1 MKIFSIGFI
10 KTIMAFY
17 QFKQTQKIPAE
28 LGEVWD
34 FISSPQ
40 NLKKIT
46 PAYMGFDVTSEE
58 LPSKM
63 YAGMII
69 MYIVKPIL
77 GIPMKWMTEISQVRE
92 LEYFVDEQRSG
103 PYTLWHHQHFIEPI
117 EGGVLMTDIITYIP
131 PFGFIG
137 AIANSIIIKKQLKTI
152 FDYRKQA
159 LETIFGIYK

>member
-1 MKIFSIGFI
+1 
-10 KTIMAFY
+10 MAFY

-28 LGEVWD
+28 LGEVWN
-34 FISSPQ
+34 FISAPQ

-46 PAYMGFDVTSEE
+46 PPYMGFDVTSEE

-137 AIANSIIIKKQLKTI
+137 AIANNLIIKKQLKTI